1 MTSPLRRNRLL
12 QATLV
17 CLVIGGGLLF
27 LFDVPVTLTLGVVLL
42 VAFVVLGLFTIATPA
57 YLEGLGAGEATG
69 TDRDAGG
76 PDGPADEEG
85 SASS

>member
-12 QATLV
+12 QATLA

-57 YLEGLGAGEATG
+57 YLEGLGDSGASEAPEPP
-69 TDRDAGG
+69 DV
-76 PDGPADEEG
+76 PDGPAG
-85 SASS
+85 G